1 MLKLVWWVAGRA
13 GRRSSQFGMGLATCL
28 NAADTERLQ
37 EALDAPLDA
46 MSTDSAG
53 LFPEFEQLEAFAG
66 AQLEE
71 SFHSILKR

>member
-1 MLKLVWWVAGRA
+1 
-13 GRRSSQFGMGLATCL
+13 MGLATCL

-66 AQLEE
+66 RSAGGQLPQHPQTV
-71 SFHSILKR
+71 SRSCGQL

>member
-1 MLKLVWWVAGRA
+1 M
-13 GRRSSQFGMGLATCL
+13 TCL

-37 EALDAPLDA
+37 EAMDAPLDA
-46 MSTDSAG
+46 LSTDSAG

-66 AQLEE
+66 AQLED